1 MILQRQH
8 PRYALAM
15 NVEVTDGQ
23 RRITGKTQDISSG
36 GCSVLSRSPM
46 TVGRE
51 HELNLTLPGQESGE
65 PLQLDAIV
73 VWCTRVESGFLAG
86 LKFTNPSGDRAKQLA
101 RIVALAASAAPA
113 NDSAHH
119 PSPPPAEDDR
129 FDYTIEDF
137 GISDGYT
144 VAPSSEDEHVV
155 SMVKGHVIDHFWS
168 HRPDPLAFPHLA
180 TQIVD
185 ALENPELELG
195 KLVDLIRQEPA
206 VAASLL
212 KAANSPLFRRGA
224 PAPDLA
230 TAVMKLGLRLV
241 GQLAAGVACAAL
253 FDIEAR
259 TELSLHSARWR
270 EMFHRSLTCGMAA
283 AWLAERCKM
292 PHPDRAFSAGMLHDV
307 GRSLALRSLS
317 ALQISGRV
325 PSSLSDAAVDG
336 VLDRTHVEL
345 GAEMHVAWTLPK
357 YLLETCLHHH
367 DPVVEDKPDNRIIH
381 VIRVVSGLTILR
393 VQPSYAKEQAPL
405 IVQSLKVLGIERA
418 GLPVLRKQIEDAAAK
433 VEGIIGHHE

>member
-23 RRITGKTQDISSG
+23 RSLAGKTQDISSG

-51 HELNLTLPGQESGE
+51 HSLNLTLPGQESGA
-65 PLQLDAIV
+65 PLQLEAIV
-73 VWCTRVESGFLAG
+73 VWCTRVETGFLAG
-86 LKFTNPSGDRAKQLA
+86 LKFVNPTSDTAKQLA
-101 RIVALAASAAPA
+101 RIVALAAAAAPA
-113 NDSAHH
+113 NDNQHTA
-119 PSPPPAEDDR
+119 PRATAEDEQLS
-129 FDYTIEDF
+129 YTLEDLGVAEGF
-137 GISDGYT
+137 T

-155 SMVKGHVIDHFWS
+155 SMVRGHVVDHFWS

-230 TAVMKLGLRLV
+230 TAVTKLGLRLV

-259 TELSLHSARWR
+259 TELSLHAARWR
-270 EMFHRSLTCGMAA
+270 EMFHRSLTCAMAS
-283 AWLAERCKM
+283 AWLAERCRL
-292 PHPDRAFSAGMLHDV
+292 PQPDRAFSAGMLHDV

-325 PSSLSDAAVDG
+325 PSNLSEPAVDG

-345 GAEMHVAWTLPK
+345 GAEMHVAWSLPA
-357 YLLETCLHHH
+357 YLTETCLHHH

-381 VIRVVSGLTILR
+381 VIRVVSGLTTLR
-393 VQPSYAKEQAPL
+393 VQPSYAREQAPL
-405 IVQSLKVLGIERA
+405 ITQSLKVLGIERA
-418 GLPVLRKQIEDAAAK
+418 GLPVLRQQIDDAAAK
-433 VEGIIGHHE
+433 VDGIIGSHV